1 MNSMNY
7 RLSISRLDLLVCR
20 LDALIDEL
28 QTQGSAALGRPV
40 SAPPAHSAAAVP
52 LLTQDGMTALQ
63 KAERLS
69 RERVVLQAR
78 LSEQK
83 DLLQIHTK
91 EQLKETLTQHLG
103 VLQGVLAGQGAP
115 AQGEPSAQD
124 PALDTGP
131 LSPEQREVLKFDISR
146 LQLELLGLYDS
157 LIWTKSTL
165 VEVECSDELAPL
177 VDEVSGKSRGTCPRF
192 RCPKSVECA

>member
-1 MNSMNY
+1 MNY

-28 QTQGSAALGRPV
+28 QTQGSTALGRPV
-40 SAPPAHSAAAVP
+40 SAPIATSMVVP
-52 LLTQDGMTALQ
+52 LSTQDGMAALQ

-103 VLQGVLAGQGAP
+103 VLQGILAS
-115 AQGEPSAQD
+115 QGEPTQGEPPARD

-131 LSPEQREVLKFDISR
+131 LPPEQWEVLKFDISR

-157 LIWTKSTL
+157 LTWTKSTL
-165 VEVECSDELAPL
+165 VDVECSDELAPL
-177 VDEVSGKSRGTCPRF
+177 VDEVSGKSRGTCPRY
-192 RCPKSVECA
+192 RCPKSAQCA